1 MSDEREPPRSRARL
15 AFQIIGAILMGVL
28 LIVFVIQ
35 PAVARGGWTELVIIV
50 AIFVAILSLE
60 WWARNR

>member
-1 MSDEREPPRSRARL
+1 
-15 AFQIIGAILMGVL
+15 MGVL

-35 PAVARGGWTELVIIV
+35 PAVARGGWTELFIIV